1 MVELL
6 KEMAQRELGVHFI
19 NIRFLEYM
27 GKIEEIE
34 AKIAKLKEQLKILK
48 MGNGK
53 GPSKQSATSTSKGGA
68 DMGKF
73 NATMKGG
80 ITKKIV

>member
-1 MVELL
+1 
-6 KEMAQRELGVHFI
+6 
-19 NIRFLEYM
+19 M

-53 GPSKQSATSTSKGGA
+53 TPLKLNGVKGSSKGGA
-68 DMGKF
+68 DPNKIKEVL
-73 NATMKGG
+73 KGG
-80 ITKKIV
+80 ITKK